1 MKPLTGICIALLAGV
16 SVAGCSPESTT
27 TGDSPATSQT
37 TPSDDRASS
46 QASTNDRGESPPIVQ
61 SPTTEPSTTSDMTT
75 SDMTQQARVFEVL
88 DQDRDG
94 YVSKLEASDRVDDY
108 DQADANNDGRLD
120 RQEFSAIELKDIDD
134 NASTPTPTQP

>member
-1 MKPLTGICIALLAGV
+1 MKALTGICIALLAGI
-16 SVAGCSPESTT
+16 SVAGCSPDSTT
-27 TGDSPATSQT
+27 AGDDRATSQT
-37 TPSDDRASS
+37 TTSEDRAAS
-46 QASTNDRGESPPIVQ
+46 QASTNDQRESPPIVQ
-61 SPTTEPSTTSDMTT
+61 SPTAEPSTTSDMA
-75 SDMTQQARVFEVL
+75 QQARVFEVL